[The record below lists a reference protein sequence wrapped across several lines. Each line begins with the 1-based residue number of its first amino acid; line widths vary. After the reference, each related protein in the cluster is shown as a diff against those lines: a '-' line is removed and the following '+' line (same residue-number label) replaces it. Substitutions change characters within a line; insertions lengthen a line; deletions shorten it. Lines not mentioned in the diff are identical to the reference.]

1 MCCVATSCAV
11 LQRGFYGCSH
21 LEVLCETS
29 RPPHYEDCWMEAEDL
44 ADVRTTCCN
53 TAQVVATRHN
63 MLQHSTI
70 SRTVGWNRRTWPIVR
85 PKILYGAY
93 VTHMHVFMRNYIP
106 GRTHWRR
113 EQLKSE
119 VADVFKYLLEDV
131 ADQSIRHADLLRSLR
146 TAFEAI
152 ARLLS
157 ASNCI
162 RKLVRAGTPRRSA
175 MPIMRVGIPPRLAGA
190 RVCSRLDETGDPA
203 RRVFRKAR
211 AAAACYVCVR
221 AILTGSP
228 RTSLGTPSVSRGAPG
243 EWVSFGFRGPLGRR
257 FGGSAAPR
265 RLSLRNHR
273 AVWCPVLS
281 KSRSAAAVRME
292 DCGCMFTRPV
302 ARSNS
307 ARTCKQGTAGRRGY
321 A

>member
-1 MCCVATSCAV
+1 
-11 LQRGFYGCSH
+11 
-21 LEVLCETS
+21 
-29 RPPHYEDCWMEAEDL
+29 MESEDL
-44 ADVRTTCCN
+44 ADCAPKDTVWCVRYTHARIHAQLHTC
-53 TAQVVATRHN
+53 T
-63 MLQHSTI
+63 HSD
-70 SRTVGWNRRTWPIVR
+70 RR
-85 PKILYGAY
+85 LLLSL
-93 VTHMHVFMRNYIP
+93 
-106 GRTHWRR
+106 THWRR

-190 RVCSRLDETGDPA
+190 RVCSRLDGTGDPA

-221 AILTGSP
+221 AILPGPPHTSPLLPYPADRRRRFSFRGSGSP
-228 RTSLGTPSVSRGAPG
+228 WVAFDSV
-243 EWVSFGFRGPLGRR
+243 
-257 FGGSAAPR
+257 
-265 RLSLRNHR
+265 
-273 AVWCPVLS
+273 
-281 KSRSAAAVRME
+281 
-292 DCGCMFTRPV
+292 
-302 ARSNS
+302 
-307 ARTCKQGTAGRRGY
+307 
-321 A
+321 

>member
-1 MCCVATSCAV
+1 
-11 LQRGFYGCSH
+11 
-21 LEVLCETS
+21 VLCETS

-190 RVCSRLDETGDPA
+190 RVCSRLDGTGDPA

-221 AILTGSP
+221 AILPAHPTRAHSFRIPPTGGGDFPFGVRAPRGSP
-228 RTSLGTPSVSRGAPG
+228 LIRFRACCPSALG
-243 EWVSFGFRGPLGRR
+243 LGLTT
-257 FGGSAAPR
+257 A
-265 RLSLRNHR
+265 

-281 KSRSAAAVRME
+281 KS
-292 DCGCMFTRPV
+292 
-302 ARSNS
+302 
-307 ARTCKQGTAGRRGY
+307 
-321 A
+321 